1 MPLRKYPPAI
11 NADPE
16 WNNLI
21 DFLGGPT
28 EADHISSVHVNE
40 EGSSNNLF
48 ANKGRGVALS
58 LGSNVINLSFA
69 EPDTEYMVLITV
81 VGNAATVR
89 VTAKGTASFTVD
101 ASTATSIDWL
111 LIR

>member
-28 EADHISSVHVNE
+28 QADHISTLHIDE

-69 EPDTEYMVLITV
+69 EPDTNYMALVIV

-89 VTAKGTASFTVD
+89 VTTKGTSSFIVD
-101 ASTATSIDWL
+101 ASAATSIDWV

>member
-21 DFLGGPT
+21 DFLGGET
-28 EADHISSVHVNE
+28 AAEHISSLHINE

-58 LGSNVINLSFA
+58 VGTNVINLFFA
-69 EPDTEYMVLITV
+69 EPDTDYMVLVIV

-89 VTAKGTASFTVD
+89 VTAKGTSSFTVD
-101 ASTATSIDWL
+101 ASAATSIDWV